1 MLNTRSEL
9 IIAGTGG
16 QGILLA
22 GTLLAYTAM
31 EEGKYVT
38 WIPSYGAERRG
49 GPSYCLIIISNKE
62 IYSPII
68 TDTDCLICLDRIGLE
83 IYENSLK
90 KNGVLFIN
98 TSLIKKKPSKNDIE
112 IIEIPAGKLA
122 EEVGNIRTT
131 NMISI
136 GAYIEKTK
144 VVSLDNAI
152 KSLEKVVSKKHS
164 ELIELNVLA
173 LKKGT
178 EFIKSEYL
186 RNRRI

>member
-1 MLNTRSEL
+1 MLDARSEL

-22 GTLLAYTAM
+22 GTLLAHTAM
-31 EEGKYVT
+31 LEGKYVT

-49 GPSYCLIIISNKE
+49 GASYCLIIISNKE
-62 IYSPII
+62 IFSPII
-68 TDTDCLICLDRIGLE
+68 THPDCLICLDKIGLE
-83 IYENSLK
+83 MYENSLR

-98 TSLIKKKPSKNDIE
+98 TSLIKKKIDRTDIE

-122 EEVGNIRTT
+122 EELGNIRTT

-152 KSLEKVVSKKHS
+152 KSLKYVVSKKHS
-164 ELIELNVLA
+164 ELIELNALA
-173 LKKGT
+173 LKKGA
-178 EFIKSEYL
+178 EFISGV
-186 RNRRI
+186 RS